1 MVRHL
6 SPALPRRSLFR
17 WISALGLGSM
27 LPAARAATP
36 DPATPWHAFC
46 DRLKEAGEQILR
58 PEAPQDPFNRAEG
71 YRYLSRLLR
80 AALEQEVECSDPQF
94 PVLYQLS
101 NETIKIGADNP
112 DNFYQNAQ
120 IDGRYDYRIRGS
132 RGTVNYMVLST
143 KAGSYGKSS
152 SLQHTGAIDTTT
164 LQVAPDG
171 SFEILLSAA
180 RKPGNWLP
188 MSAESSMLLVRQ
200 TFLDRG
206 TEKPAALEIECLNG
220 PARPAPLD
228 PERLSVQL
236 LAAADFVQGTAR
248 IFAGW
253 SQRFKAN
260 PNAFT
265 VLDQAE
271 FLRQGGDPAIFYAH
285 GYWALGPEQALLID
299 VPPSENEFWNLQ
311 IDNYWMESLDYRYFT
326 IHLNKRTTRYR
337 ADGGATLVL
346 AHRDPGVPNWLD
358 TAGHDLGTMLYRVVR
373 GAEPA
378 YPRTRVV
385 ALAEVR
391 EALG

>member
-17 WISALGLGSM
+17 WLSALGLGSM

-46 DRLKEAGEQILR
+46 DRLKEAGDQILR

-164 LQVAPDG
+164 LQVAPNG
-171 SFEILLSAA
+171 GFEILLSAA

-220 PARPAPLD
+220 PARPAPLTPSD
-228 PERLSVQL
+228 CPCSCSRLPTSCRVRR
-236 LAAADFVQGTAR
+236 G
-248 IFAGW
+248 
-253 SQRFKAN
+253 
-260 PNAFT
+260 
-265 VLDQAE
+265 
-271 FLRQGGDPAIFYAH
+271 
-285 GYWALGPEQALLID
+285 
-299 VPPSENEFWNLQ
+299 
-311 IDNYWMESLDYRYFT
+311 SLPTGLSASR
-326 IHLNKRTTRYR
+326 
-337 ADGGATLVL
+337 
-346 AHRDPGVPNWLD
+346 
-358 TAGHDLGTMLYRVVR
+358 
-373 GAEPA
+373 
-378 YPRTRVV
+378 RTRTRSRCSIRPSSC
-385 ALAEVR
+385 ARAATR
-391 EALG
+391 RSSTRMATGRSGPTRRF